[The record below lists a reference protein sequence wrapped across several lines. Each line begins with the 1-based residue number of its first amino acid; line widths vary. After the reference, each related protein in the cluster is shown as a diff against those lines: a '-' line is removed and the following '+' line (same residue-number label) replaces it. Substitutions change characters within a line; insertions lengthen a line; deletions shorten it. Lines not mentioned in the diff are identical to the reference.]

1 MRQMMARS
9 HASYHTLC
17 SANALPHGE
26 KTGDNGVSER
36 VCFVAPSML
45 EKQVPQTPQLHFTR
59 LRSVRI
65 DVRHAEDDRDTR
77 SCAVAPERDIVQHCF
92 GPRVV
97 KLDALRACQATAVS
111 EAETKGQCMC
121 KVSCHKTMRQ

>member
-1 MRQMMARS
+1 MARS
-9 HASYHTLC
+9 QASCRTLC
-17 SANALPHGE
+17 SADALPHGE

-36 VCFVAPSML
+36 VRFVAPSML

-59 LRSVRI
+59 LRSERI
-65 DVRHAEDDRDTR
+65 DVRHAEDGRDTR
-77 SCAVAPERDIVQHCF
+77 SRAVAPERDGVEHRL

-97 KLDALRACQATAVS
+97 ELDALRACQATAVS